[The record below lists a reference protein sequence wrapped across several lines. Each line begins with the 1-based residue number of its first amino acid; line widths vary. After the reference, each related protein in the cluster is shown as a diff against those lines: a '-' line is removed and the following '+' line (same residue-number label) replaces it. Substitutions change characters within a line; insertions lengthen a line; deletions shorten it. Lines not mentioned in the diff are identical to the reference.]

1 MSLRERY
8 NETRFTYS
16 IQVLWDRYAARG
28 FFIALLLMLVL
39 LFWFS
44 QTSIVIEPYK
54 KEVNYSPIILLN
66 FGDGDGT
73 GRSKGNLAKE
83 GAKSS
88 GAKPQNPLEDAGK
101 VKSTSSSKDPLST
114 SNPIAKNNVS
124 STNKSDTDSSKGQG
138 KAVGAGSG
146 NGTGLG
152 EKGTGPGKGMG
163 LGDIEWGGGGNRTVL
178 NKILPPS
185 PGNLDRLVSIKIR
198 FTVLPDG
205 TVGDMR
211 PMTKGDPGL
220 ESVSLRTLKKWK
232 FNRLD
237 SEIQMTGT
245 ITFTFKPN

>member
-1 MSLRERY
+1 MPLRERY
-8 NETRFTYS
+8 NETQFTYS
-16 IQVLWDRYAARG
+16 FKVLWDRYAARG
-28 FFIALLLMLVL
+28 FVIAFLLMLIL

-44 QTSIVIEPYK
+44 QTSIIIEPYK
-54 KEVNYSPIILLN
+54 QEVNSNPIILLN

-83 GAKSS
+83 GASSS
-88 GAKPQNPLEDAGK
+88 GVKPKNPLEDAGK
-101 VKSTSSSKDPLST
+101 ISSSSSAKDPLST
-114 SNPIAKNNVS
+114 SNPIAKNTVS
-124 STNKSDTDSSKGQG
+124 ATNKSDTDSSKGQG
-138 KAVGAGSG
+138 KAIGAGSG

-211 PMTKGDPGL
+211 PMTKGDPNL

-232 FNRLD
+232 FNRLESD
-237 SEIQMTGT
+237 IQMTGT

>member
-1 MSLRERY
+1 MPLRERY
-8 NETRFTYS
+8 NDTQFTYS
-16 IQVLWDRYAARG
+16 IKVLWDRYAARG
-28 FFIALLLMLVL
+28 FVIAFLLMLIL

-44 QTSIVIEPYK
+44 QTSIIIEPYTQ
-54 KEVNYSPIILLN
+54 EVNSNPIILLN

-83 GAKSS
+83 GSKSS

-101 VKSTSSSKDPLST
+101 VQSTSSAKDPLST
-114 SNPIAKNNVS
+114 SNLIAKNTVS
-124 STNKSDTDSSKGQG
+124 STNKSDTDSTKGQG
-138 KAVGAGSG
+138 KAIGAGSG

-152 EKGTGPGKGMG
+152 DNGTGPGKGMG

-211 PMTKGDPGL
+211 PMTKGDPNL

-232 FNRLD
+232 FNRLE

>member
-1 MSLRERY
+1 MPLRDRY
-8 NETRFTYS
+8 NDTQFTYS
-16 IQVLWDRYAARG
+16 IKVLWDRYAARG
-28 FFIALLLMLVL
+28 FVIAFLLMLIL

-44 QTSIVIEPYK
+44 HTSIIIEPYTQ
-54 KEVNYSPIILLN
+54 EVNSNPIILLN

-83 GAKSS
+83 GSKSS

-101 VKSTSSSKDPLST
+101 VKSTSSAKDPLST
-114 SNPIAKNNVS
+114 SNLIAKNTVS
-124 STNKSDTDSSKGQG
+124 STNKSDTDSTKGQG
-138 KAVGAGSG
+138 KAIGSGSG

-152 EKGTGPGKGMG
+152 DKGTGPGKGMG

-211 PMTKGDPGL
+211 PMTKGDPNL

-232 FNRLD
+232 FNRLE

>member
-1 MSLRERY
+1 MRLRERY
-8 NETRFTYS
+8 NETQFTYS
-16 IQVLWDRYAARG
+16 IKVLWDRYAARG
-28 FFIALLLMLVL
+28 FVIAFLLMLIL
-39 LFWFS
+39 LLWFS
-44 QTSIVIEPYK
+44 QTSINVKPYK
-54 KEVNYSPIILLN
+54 QEVNTSPIILLN

-83 GAKSS
+83 GAASS

-101 VKSTSSSKDPLST
+101 VKSSSSAKDPLST
-114 SNPIAKNNVS
+114 SSPIAKNNVS
-124 STNKSDTDSSKGQG
+124 AANKTDADSSKGQG
-138 KAVGAGSG
+138 KAVGAGTGS
-146 NGTGLG
+146 GTGLG

-185 PGNLDRLVSIKIR
+185 PSNLDRLVSIKIR
-198 FTVLPDG
+198 FNVLPDG

-211 PMTKGDPGL
+211 PMTKGDPAL
-220 ESVSLRTLKKWK
+220 EAISLKTLKKWK

-237 SEIQMTGT
+237 SDQQMQGM

>member
-8 NETRFTYS
+8 NDTRFTYS
-16 IQVLWDRYAARG
+16 IKVLWDRYAARG
-28 FFIALLLMLVL
+28 FFIALLLMFIL

-66 FGDGDGT
+66 FGEGDGT

-101 VKSTSSSKDPLST
+101 VKSTSSAKDPLST
-114 SNPIAKNNVS
+114 SNPIPKNNVS

-198 FTVLPDG
+198 FSVLPDAKSIG
-205 TVGDMR
+205 LPSEPATNVGA
-211 PMTKGDPGL
+211 PGL
-220 ESVSLRTLKKWK
+220 
-232 FNRLD
+232 
-237 SEIQMTGT
+237 TGLSGVGA
-245 ITFTFKPN
+245 KPVA